1 MILVCKIYVDYLNY
15 LIILMNK
22 LIKNIFFK
30 VKLNF
35 IIFKGYNFEVGEGF
49 NRLRI
54 LLIVKENW
62 V

>member
-1 MILVCKIYVDYLNY
+1 MILVCKIYVDYLND
-15 LIILMNK
+15 LFIQMNK

-54 LLIVKENW
+54 Y
-62 V
+62 